1 MPSFPEA
8 IAEFDRLLVVEPWIA
23 ITLAAAFLQNA
34 RTALQKKLTDR
45 LDATEA
51 SYVRFCYAWPF
62 ALVYVLLLGVTGADL
77 ATPNGRFLAFV
88 SAGALLQ
95 ILGTVALIASFAH
108 RNFAVGS
115 AYSKTETVQTA
126 VFGLVLLGDSVP
138 LGAALGIAVS
148 LVGVL
153 LLSPRAPRVAGQAR
167 EWIGTGG
174 WLGMGAGAGFASSAV
189 CYRGA
194 SLSLD
199 GEAHVTAA
207 ITLLAATVIQTLA
220 MGLWLARPTG
230 KAGALARV
238 ASTWRTGTW
247 VGLFGMA
254 ASAGWFTAMTLQSAA
269 LVRALGQVEL
279 LFAFI
284 VATTIFRERIRLAEV
299 AGSALIVAGIALLLH
314 PALQAQ

>member
-1 MPSFPEA
+1 M
-8 IAEFDRLLVVEPWIA
+8 EPWIA

-34 RTALQKKLTDR
+34 RTALQKKLVGR

-51 SYVRFCYAWPF
+51 SYTRFCYAWPF
-62 ALVYVLLLGVTGADL
+62 ALVYVVVLAAAGADL
-77 ATPNGRFLAFV
+77 PLPNGRFLAFV
-88 SAGALLQ
+88 SAGAVLQ

-126 VFGLVLLGDSVP
+126 LFGLVLLGDAVP
-138 LGAALGIAVS
+138 LGAALGIGVS

-153 LLSPRAPRVAGQAR
+153 MLSPRSPKAAGGAR

-174 WLGMGAGAGFASSAV
+174 WLGIGAGAGFASSAV

-194 SLSLD
+194 SLALD

-207 ITLLAATVIQTLA
+207 VTLLASTVIQTLV
-220 MGLWLARPTG
+220 MGLWLARPRG
-230 KAGALARV
+230 KPGALTRV
-238 ASTWRTGTW
+238 ASTWRVGVW
-247 VGLFGMA
+247 VGLAGMA
-254 ASAGWFTAMTLQSAA
+254 ASAAWFTAMTLETAA

-279 LFAFI
+279 LFAFV
-284 VATTIFRERIRLAEV
+284 VATVVFHERVRPAEV
-299 AGSALIVAGIALLLH
+299 AGSALIVAGVALLLY
-314 PALQAQ
+314 PVA

>member
-1 MPSFPEA
+1 M
-8 IAEFDRLLVVEPWIA
+8 EPWIA
-23 ITLAAAFLQNA
+23 ITLVAAFLQNA
-34 RTALQKKLTDR
+34 RTALQKKLVGR

-62 ALVYVLLLGVTGADL
+62 ALAHVALLAAGGADL
-77 ATPNGRFLAFV
+77 PVPTARFLAFV
-88 SAGALLQ
+88 SAGAVLQ

-126 VFGLVLLGDSVP
+126 LFGLVLLGDAVP
-138 LGAALGIAVS
+138 LGATLGIGVS

-153 LLSPRAPRVAGQAR
+153 LLSPRAPKVGGEPRQWV
-167 EWIGTGG
+167 GTGG

-194 SLSLD
+194 SLALD

-207 ITLLAATVIQTLA
+207 VTLLASTVIQTLV
-220 MGLWLARPTG
+220 MGLWLARPGG
-230 KAGALARV
+230 KPGALPRV
-238 ASTWRTGTW
+238 ASAWRVGIW
-247 VGLFGMA
+247 VGLAGMA
-254 ASAGWFTAMTLQSAA
+254 ASAGWFTAMTLESAA

-279 LFAFI
+279 LFAFV
-284 VATTIFRERIRLAEV
+284 VATAIFRERVRLMEV
-299 AGSALIVAGIALLLH
+299 AGSVLIVGGIGLLLH
-314 PALQAQ
+314 PALQGP

>member
-1 MPSFPEA
+1 M
-8 IAEFDRLLVVEPWIA
+8 EPWIA

-34 RTALQKKLTDR
+34 RTALQKKLVGR

-51 SYVRFCYAWPF
+51 SYTRFCFAWPF
-62 ALVYVLLLGVTGADL
+62 ALVYVVLLVALGADPP
-77 ATPNGRFLAFV
+77 APNSRFLAFV
-88 SAGALLQ
+88 TAGALLQ

-126 VFGLVLLGDSVP
+126 LFGLVLLGDAVP
-138 LGAALGIAVS
+138 LGAALGIGVS

-153 LLSPRAPRVAGQAR
+153 MLSPRSPKAAGGAR

-174 WLGMGAGAGFASSAV
+174 WLGIGAGAGFASSAV

-194 SLSLD
+194 SLALD

-207 ITLLAATVIQTLA
+207 VTLLASTVIQTLV
-220 MGLWLARPTG
+220 MGLWLARPRG
-230 KAGALARV
+230 KPGALTPV
-238 ASTWRTGTW
+238 ASTWRVGVW
-247 VGLFGMA
+247 VGLAGMA
-254 ASAGWFTAMTLQSAA
+254 ASAAWFTAMTLESAA

-279 LFAFI
+279 LFAFV
-284 VATTIFRERIRLAEV
+284 VAAVVFHERVRPAEV
-299 AGSALIVAGIALLLH
+299 AGSALIVTGVALLLY
-314 PALQAQ
+314 PVA